1 MNVLPNLNG
10 EPEPNEETLVN
21 VNFDNLEVGKYYFVE
36 HAGYWH
42 LMKVRA
48 LDDDAVYIGHIEA
61 FNVGEGWGIPYIYI
75 DEEYADGIPKAKV
88 EDGTFSFYTKE
99 DEEENNE
106 ENHENEAPEPEIP
119 PPAPNPEGAANV
131 EMEGNEIH
139 GGARRRTR
147 RMNRKRRSTRRRH
160 SRRRYGR
167 RAATRRHRK

>member
-1 MNVLPNLNG
+1 MNARPNLND

-48 LDDDAVYIGHIEA
+48 LDDDTVHIGHIEA

-88 EDGTFSFYTKE
+88 EDNTFSFYKPNE
-99 DEEENNE
+99 EEENHDNE
-106 ENHENEAPEPEIP
+106 NQVPVA
-119 PPAPNPEGAANV
+119 PPAPNLQGAVNDV
-131 EMEGNEIH
+131 VMENNEIH
-139 GGARRRTR
+139 GGARQTR

-160 SRRRYGR
+160 SRSQRGR
-167 RAATRRHRK
+167 RAATRRRRIIRK